1 MSSTIQGAD
10 VVDAVRRVSRMLIE
24 QRDYLTSLDQAMG
37 DGDMGIT
44 MGKIG
49 EALLAFP
56 DANPID
62 DIGKYLFQLG
72 TATNKAAPSTMGTL
86 TAGALMSA
94 GKVVRDRTELEPG
107 DLAAMFQAADEGIQ
121 SRGKAKLGDKTIV
134 DALHP
139 ACVAFSAAIAAGS
152 SLQRSRRG
160 GHSKPPRSVG
170 TVSRRCAARSAGP
183 VGSASAPRASS
194 IPAAPCSFWRSRPLL
209 AEHQA
214 RVSVAAGQIF
224 D

>member
-1 MSSTIQGAD
+1 MSSTLQGAD
-10 VVDAVRRVSRMLIE
+10 VVAAVRRVSQMLIE

-49 EALLAFP
+49 EALLAFA
-56 DANPID
+56 DAVPID

-107 DLAAMFQAADEGIQ
+107 DLVAMFQAADEGIQ

-139 ACVAFSAAIAAGS
+139 ACEAFSAASAAGS
-152 SLQRSRRG
+152 SLNEAGAAAIEAATAGRDSVTPLRSKIG
-160 GHSKPPRSVG
+160 
-170 TVSRRCAARSAGP
+170 
-183 VGSASAPRASS
+183 RASWVGERTEG
-194 IPAAPCSFWRSRPLL
+194 IVDPGCAMFVLVLKAI
-209 AEHQA
+209 
-214 RVSVAAGQIF
+214 AG
-224 D
+224 

>member
-1 MSSTIQGAD
+1 MRSTIRGAE
-10 VVDAVRRVSRMLIE
+10 VVGAVRRVSQMLIE
-24 QRDYLTSLDQAMG
+24 QRDFLTSLDQAMG

-44 MGKIG
+44 MSKIG
-49 EALLAFP
+49 EALLAYA
-56 DANPID
+56 DTNPID

-94 GKVVRDRTELEPG
+94 GKIVRDRTELEPG

-139 ACVAFSAAIAAGS
+139 ACAAFSAAIAAGS
-152 SLQRSRRG
+152 SLNEAGAAAIDAATAGRDSVTPLRSKIG
-160 GHSKPPRSVG
+160 
-170 TVSRRCAARSAGP
+170 
-183 VGSASAPRASS
+183 RASWVGERTEG
-194 IPAAPCSFWRSRPLL
+194 IVDPGCAMFVL
-209 AEHQA
+209 ALEA
-214 RVSVAAGQIF
+214 IAG
-224 D
+224 

>member
-1 MSSTIQGAD
+1 
-10 VVDAVRRVSRMLIE
+10 VRRASQTLVA
-24 QRDYLTSLDQAMG
+24 QTDYLTSLDQAIG

-49 EALLAFP
+49 EALLAFV

-94 GKVVRDRTELEPG
+94 GKIVRDRTELEPG

-121 SRGKAKLGDKTIV
+121 TRGKAKLGDKTVV

-139 ACVAFSAAIAAGS
+139 ACEAFGAAIAAGS
-152 SLQRSRRG
+152 SLHEAGAAAIEAAAAGRDSVTPLRSKIG
-160 GHSKPPRSVG
+160 
-170 TVSRRCAARSAGP
+170 
-183 VGSASAPRASS
+183 RASWVGERTEG
-194 IPAAPCSFWRSRPLL
+194 IVDPGCAMFVLL
-209 AEHQA
+209 LQA
-214 RVSVAAGQIF
+214 IAG
-224 D
+224 

>member
-10 VVDAVRRVSRMLIE
+10 VVDAARRISQMLIE

-49 EALLAFP
+49 EALLAFA

-94 GKVVRDRTELEPG
+94 GKIVRDRTELEPG

-139 ACVAFSAAIAAGS
+139 ACEAFSAAIAAGS
-152 SLQRSRRG
+152 SLAAAGAAAIEAATAGRDSVTPLRSKIG
-160 GHSKPPRSVG
+160 
-170 TVSRRCAARSAGP
+170 
-183 VGSASAPRASS
+183 RASWVGERTEG
-194 IPAAPCSFWRSRPLL
+194 IVDPGCAMCVL
-209 AEHQA
+209 ALKA
-214 RVSVAAGQIF
+214 IAG
-224 D
+224 

>member
-1 MSSTIQGAD
+1 MTDTIQGSD
-10 VVDAVRRVSRMLIE
+10 VLKAVRRAAQTLVG

-49 EALLAFP
+49 EALLEYV

-94 GKVVRDRTELEPG
+94 GKVVRGQTELGATE
-107 DLAAMFQAADEGIQ
+107 LIAMFQAADEGIQ
-121 SRGKAKLGDKTIV
+121 TRGKAKPGDKTIIDAMHPASEAFAKAVEAGASLQEAGTAAVRAAAAGRDSVTPLRSRVGRASWVGERTEGKV
-134 DALHP
+134 DAGCAMFVL
-139 ACVAFSAAIAAGS
+139 VLQAISG
-152 SLQRSRRG
+152 
-160 GHSKPPRSVG
+160 
-170 TVSRRCAARSAGP
+170 
-183 VGSASAPRASS
+183 
-194 IPAAPCSFWRSRPLL
+194 
-209 AEHQA
+209 
-214 RVSVAAGQIF
+214 
-224 D
+224 

>member
-1 MSSTIQGAD
+1 MSDTVPGSA
-10 VVDAVRRVSRMLIE
+10 VVAAVRRVCQTLIE
-24 QRDYLTSLDQAMG
+24 QSGYLTSLDQAMG
-37 DGDMGIT
+37 DGDMGIS

-49 EALLAFP
+49 EALLAFA

-94 GKVVRDRTELEPG
+94 SKVVRDRTELEPA

-139 ACVAFSAAIAAGS
+139 ASTAFGAAIAAGAD
-152 SLQRSRRG
+152 LQKAGAAAVTAATAGRDSVTPLRSKIG
-160 GHSKPPRSVG
+160 
-170 TVSRRCAARSAGP
+170 
-183 VGSASAPRASS
+183 RASWVGERTEGKVDPGCAMFVLVLEA
-194 IPAAPCSFWRSRPLL
+194 I
-209 AEHQA
+209 
-214 RVSVAAGQIF
+214 VG
-224 D
+224 

>member
-10 VVDAVRRVSRMLIE
+10 VVDAVRRVSQMLIE

-49 EALLAFP
+49 EALLAFT

-94 GKVVRDRTELEPG
+94 GKVVRDRPELEPG
-107 DLAAMFQAADEGIQ
+107 DLAAIFQAADEGIQ

-139 ACVAFSAAIAAGS
+139 ACEAFSAAIAAGS
-152 SLQRSRRG
+152 SLA
-160 GHSKPPRSVG
+160 
-170 TVSRRCAARSAGP
+170 AAREAAIEAAMAGRDSVTP
-183 VGSASAPRASS
+183 LRSKIGRASWVGERTEG
-194 IPAAPCSFWRSRPLL
+194 IVDPGCAMFVLL
-209 AEHQA
+209 LQA
-214 RVSVAAGQIF
+214 IAG
-224 D
+224 